1 MVYTITNLKF
11 YESNIMF
18 VFHEKQD
25 CKENTIFGRIDR
37 KIIFNQYIPLFQV
50 SQRNNVIFNY

>member
-1 MVYTITNLKF
+1 MKITLTNLKF
-11 YESNIMF
+11 YENNIIF

-25 CKENTIFGRIDR
+25 YKENMIFGRIDR

-50 SQRNNVIFNY
+50 SERNNVIFNY